1 VTKEQAL
8 EVGTILSTLD
18 WLDSFIRMLEK
29 PSARIFVNDGVFDTE
44 DKQGIFKEE
53 LLALAKD
60 RREKLNEK
68 LEKL

>member
-1 VTKEQAL
+1 MTKEQAL
-8 EVGTILSTLD
+8 EARIILSGLD
-18 WLDSFIRMLEK
+18 WLDSFIGALEK

-53 LLALAKD
+53 LLVLAKD